1 MLASALP
8 VLRGGVVIVLIAL
21 LSRPLAVASIS
32 TASIKPGTRGLAR
45 LEAVVLQMVGGGLL
59 PTIRKSSASKA
70 ADGFSSAKLA
80 MPGTRGELCRGQPA
94 IAWSKAIREQ
104 VQGGNKQARN

>member
-45 LEAVVLQMVGGGLL
+45 LEAVVLQMVGGGFAAYYQEEQRFKGSRWLL
-59 PTIRKSSASKA
+59 FSKA
-70 ADGFSSAKLA
+70 S
-80 MPGTRGELCRGQPA
+80 
-94 IAWSKAIREQ
+94 
-104 VQGGNKQARN
+104 NARY